1 MGAYYNQSY
10 LRLNNNSNLNDIGIS
25 MGVGLPLKRSYQSK
39 VNCSLQVGKRG
50 TLKDN
55 LVREQYI
62 RLSIGLTFNEVW
74 FQKKKFD

>member
-1 MGAYYNQSY
+1 
-10 LRLNNNSNLNDIGIS
+10 

>member
-10 LRLNNNSNLNDIGIS
+10 LNLKSSDINDFGLCMGI
-25 MGVGLPLKRSYQSK
+25 GLPLKRSFQSK
-39 VNCSLQVGKRG
+39 FNCGLQIGQRG

-55 LVREQYI
+55 LVRENYI
-62 RLSIGLTFNEVW
+62 RFSIGLSFNEVW